1 VIDRLADQFY
11 NDFRKIIKERKK
23 VQRDRE
29 RERERERET
38 KS

>member
-1 VIDRLADQFY
+1 VIDPLADQFY

-29 RERERERET
+29 RERERET